1 MVSTGMPESVTLLS
15 ILLLVL
21 IAGMFL
27 DVISMF
33 FIFMPLL
40 VPIAL
45 HFHWD
50 LVWFGVV
57 ITMTMALGQ
66 FHPPLGVNLIV
77 TCRMADITMES
88 TVVWSL
94 WFVGA
99 MICAVLLVA
108 FVPDLALW
116 LPRISGYL

>member
-1 MVSTGMPESVTLLS
+1 MLGTGMPEAVTLLS

-40 VPIAL
+40 VPIAI
-45 HFHWD
+45 HFNWN
-50 LVWFGVV
+50 LVWFGVL
-57 ITMTMALGQ
+57 ITMDMALGQ

-77 TCRMADITMES
+77 TCRLANVSMES
-88 TVVWSL
+88 TIIWSL
-94 WFVGA
+94 WFVAA
-99 MICAVLLVA
+99 MACAMLLVA

-116 LPRISGYL
+116 LPGKLGYL